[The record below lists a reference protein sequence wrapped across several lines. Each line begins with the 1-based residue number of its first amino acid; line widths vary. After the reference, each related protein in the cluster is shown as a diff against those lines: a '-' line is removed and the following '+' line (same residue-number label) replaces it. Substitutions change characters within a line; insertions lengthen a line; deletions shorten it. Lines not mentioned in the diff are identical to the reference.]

1 MESKFKLE
9 NYVKWTGKT
18 CAKLHTHKD
27 DVTHMLFGMITEVG
41 ELIDVFKKDLAYN
54 KEIDWVNVEE
64 ELGDLMFYI
73 ASFCRM
79 NNLNLED
86 IILSNVTKL
95 ETRYSEKKFS
105 EEEAKNRDLPKERKA
120 LEK

>member
-1 MESKFKLE
+1 MESTFKLS

-18 CAKLHTHKD
+18 CAKLSTHKD
-27 DVTHMLFGMITEVG
+27 DVTHMLFGMTTEVG

-64 ELGDLMFYI
+64 EIGDLMFYI

-79 NNLNLED
+79 NNLDLED

-95 ETRYSEKKFS
+95 ETRYAEKKFS
-105 EEEAKNRDLPKERKA
+105 EEEAKNRNLEKERKA